1 MKIKRYE
8 NLILEIEKLA
18 KNPEENA
25 EKLKELTG
33 ILADQQAYFE
43 TVSVK
48 KIGEKINSG
57 SLSAK
62 QYMILKSLLVEK
74 KFYEKN
80 SKKIDAVIAG
90 DYKIFNKTKKVTFR
104 RIIKATGVIAAAALL
119 TLGLSTCN
127 KKQKRHDDKVKN
139 DVVTEETEETT
150 EITEDNNKDKV
161 SDITTEAVKE
171 KDNAKETTEEN
182 IEAKESSK
190 DNIENKKDS
199 KKDEKTTETKEEENK
214 NNDVTVNNNTG
225 KPETTTTT
233 TQNTASSSTSNSY
246 SNRETSTI
254 VPVKPENVQ
263 TNGKLPIEP
272 TTIVVDNTSNEPVN
286 NDNKVIPAD
295 KPVPSTNNVDA
306 NTKDETTS
314 NIPSNSSTE
323 PAYNGKD
330 EHKTD
335 SYSEEKPSD
344 DPSFQPTDNNT
355 VDTWSDS
362 EITHDIPDNSS
373 HEPAYNGEEEDK
385 PNNILNIIDAPTN
398 IPTLDNNHIKDDGTE
413 FIINNINFINTI
425 ENFETPSYSNDT
437 PSFDNVEDDGTEIII
452 NDYSNGNNVI
462 SLEDDNKVDSY
473 SEETIGS
480 IPSFDNVEE
489 DETMDV
495 DVKGY
500 TYTLSFPGMT
510 L

>member
-33 ILADQQAYFE
+33 VLADQQAYFE

-119 TLGLSTCN
+119 TLGLTTCK
-127 KKQKRHDDKVKN
+127 KKQQKHNDKVKN
-139 DVVTEETEETT
+139 DVVTEE
-150 EITEDNNKDKV
+150 ITEDNNKDIV

-171 KDNAKETTEEN
+171 NDNTKDTAEEN

-190 DNIENKKDS
+190 DNKDDKKDS
-199 KKDEKTTETKEEENK
+199 KKEDESTETKEENK

-306 NTKDETTS
+306 NTKDETTN

-330 EHKTD
+330 ENKTD
-335 SYSEEKPSD
+335 SYSEEPSKTD
-344 DPSFQPTDNNT
+344 LPSINKIEESG
-355 VDTWSDS
+355 SDS

-398 IPTLDNNHIKDDGTE
+398 VPTLDNNHIKDDGTE
-413 FIINNINFINTI
+413 FIINNINFVNTI
-425 ENFETPSYSNDT
+425 ENYETPSYSNDT

-473 SEETIGS
+473 SEETIGNL
-480 IPSFDNVEE
+480 PSFDNVEE